1 MRTVYFLSCN
11 RPDTVSWIW
20 GRSLTAWSWSQYQSG
35 PSVPTGNR
43 PAWHL
48 QRGRV
53 TLRQQSEAHEWDRG
67 TERATQKFLSV
78 ARAVRPLKSQMM
90 MNERDQPVGKSPP
103 GCHHP
108 ATPLSI
114 LIPLLKGFSSQ
125 IFTSRCIPIPDTALR
140 YTLIVLMIWC
150 QKLNYCIWW

>member
-1 MRTVYFLSCN
+1 MRTVYFLSCK

-20 GRSLTAWSWSQYQSG
+20 GGSLTAWSWSQYQSG

-48 QRGRV
+48 RRGRV

-78 ARAVRPLKSQMM
+78 ARAVRLLKSQMM

-150 QKLNYCIWW
+150 